1 MSDGEIL
8 AAAPYNQLMASSQ
21 EFQDLVN
28 AHKETAG
35 SERLAEVTSS
45 TRQTPSIKDI
55 KNTRTNKISE
65 STDNDQLIKKE
76 EREEGDT
83 GFRPYIQYL
92 NQNKGYVFFSVAA
105 FTHVAFVACNVAQNS
120 WMAANVDNSD
130 VSTLKLI
137 VVYLVIGVVAMVFL
151 LARSLFTVALG
162 LQSSKSIFS
171 QLLISLFRVPMSF
184 YDSTPLGRVLS
195 RVNVTNLCCTSVDLS
210 IIYLSNVEILE
221 GGGGLTCFLVFI
233 ILQVSVDLSIID
245 LDIPFN
251 FIFAVAATTNFYT
264 NTGVLIFVTWQVLF
278 VSIPLI
284 YVALRLQVNYLMV
297 VIHTHTLFFAGLM

>member
-8 AAAPYNQLMASSQ
+8 AAAPYHQLMASSQ

-35 SERLAEVTSS
+35 SERLLEVTSS
-45 TRQTPSIKDI
+45 RKQIPSIKDI
-55 KNTRTNKISE
+55 KNTHTNKLPVASG
-65 STDNDQLIKKE
+65 DNQLIKKE

-83 GFRPYIQYL
+83 GFTPYIQYL
-92 NQNKGYVFFSVAA
+92 SQNKGYIFFSIAA
-105 FTHVAFVACNVAQNS
+105 FAHVTFMACNVCQNS
-120 WMAANVDNSD
+120 WMAANVDNAD

-137 VVYLVIGVVAMVFL
+137 LVYLAIGVIAIMFL
-151 LARSLFTVALG
+151 LVRSLFTVALG

-171 QLLISLFRVPMSF
+171 QLLVSLFRAPMSF

-195 RVNVTNLCCTSVDLS
+195 R
-210 IIYLSNVEILE
+210 I
-221 GGGGLTCFLVFI
+221 
-233 ILQVSVDLSIID
+233 SVDLSIID

-251 FIFAVAATTNFYT
+251 LIFAVAATTNFYT
-264 NTGVLIFVTWQVLF
+264 NLGVLIFVTWQVLF

-284 YVALRLQVNYLMV
+284 YVAMRLQVIFNCQKKK
-297 VIHTHTLFFAGLM
+297 T